1 MARFAPQERA
11 KALSLGE
18 KSYFTGRPCANG
30 HVDKRQTSNGTCVT
44 CALLKTKSYAIK
56 NKEKLSVKRKAYY
69 LENIEQQLE
78 YAENYRNN
86 NRDKIKQYNKEK
98 FAKNPHLKA
107 HYERLRQVSKLQA
120 TPKWLSKE
128 HLNAIKEVYKFAKE
142 TQNLY
147 KIRMAVDHIVPIK
160 GKTVCGLHV
169 PWNLCVRTASDNSVK
184 NNKLTN
190 EAYLPKQEC
199 ILVCK
204 SAFPWNLK
212 KEQQNGI

>member
-1 MARFAPQERA
+1 MAKFSPQERA
-11 KALSLGE
+11 EALSLGE
-18 KSYFTGRPCANG
+18 KSYFTGRPCIHG
-30 HVDKRQTSNGTCVT
+30 HIAKRQTSSGTCVI
-44 CALLKTKSYAIK
+44 CAAQKTKNYAVK
-56 NKEKLSVKRKAYY
+56 NKEKLSSKRKAYY
-69 LENIEQQLE
+69 LENIEQQLQ

-86 NRDKIKQYNKEK
+86 NKDKIKQYNKEK
-98 FAKNPHLKA
+98 FVKNPHLKA
-107 HYERLRQVSKLQA
+107 HYERLRQTSKLKA

-128 HLNAIKEVYKFAKE
+128 HLEAIKDVYKFAKE

-160 GKTVCGLHV
+160 GKAVCGLHV
-169 PWNLCVRTASDNSVK
+169 PWNLCVRTAKDNSVK

-190 EAYLPKQEC
+190 EAYLPKQKG
-199 ILVCK
+199 ILVCE